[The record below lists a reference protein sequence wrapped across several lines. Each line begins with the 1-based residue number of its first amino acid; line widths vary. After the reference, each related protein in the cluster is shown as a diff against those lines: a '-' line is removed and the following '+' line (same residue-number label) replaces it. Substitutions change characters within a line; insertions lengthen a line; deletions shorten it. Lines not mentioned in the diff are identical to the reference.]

1 MFKAPEIRGFEPV
14 LKFIEKRKKTRFKTS
29 FVKSERYG
37 KVEENY
43 LFQLERSKFN
53 LRAQQIKSVD
63 KLVIRPVAIVNI
75 FDDNT
80 INTNKS
86 TSEINPSKYRLLPQI
101 DSDIKNASNEP
112 GFISCTFSSYH
123 FTFIFVLI
131 VASFMC
137 DIYMILTLA
146 Y

>member
-43 LFQLERSKFN
+43 LFQLERSEFN

-101 DSDIKNASNEP
+101 DSDIKTHQMNQVLSLAHFLLIILLSFLFLLLRHSCVI
-112 GFISCTFSSYH
+112 FI
-123 FTFIFVLI
+123 
-131 VASFMC
+131 
-137 DIYMILTLA
+137 
-146 Y
+146 